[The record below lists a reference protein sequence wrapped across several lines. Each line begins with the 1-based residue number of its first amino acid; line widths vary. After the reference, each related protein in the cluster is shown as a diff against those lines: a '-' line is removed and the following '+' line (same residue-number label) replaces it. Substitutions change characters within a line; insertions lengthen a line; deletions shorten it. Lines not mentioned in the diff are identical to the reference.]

1 MDRGTILPGFRAYI
15 RTGPS
20 RQYPLIDPNN
30 EYNSLL
36 MDGVS
41 FDIYEYSNG
50 WFRHSR
56 GGWSPETDN
65 GLQIYDI
72 QKNVGENTQSNTTAT
87 TTPPSSN
94 SSSSEEDTNEYS
106 IYNEYNSKYDEQTS
120 ASLFVKDMRGVIG
133 MPYQFMSSV
142 DPRLTD
148 SIYGRKYAEK
158 IASKMPILLMSPG
171 RPKFMKDFSPSEKK
185 DVLRA
190 IASGDTSN
198 IEGLINGTGKFYSF
212 QSNYVDYYEG
222 VNQMCRLAAKL
233 LDIGNVTIPCGN
245 GNSRLSSMRWENYA
259 NDAFKSFFA
268 SGPDTLG
275 FYIDSEKQ
283 ITETFNNETSQS
295 MLGEKVNSL
304 SELGREMQFL
314 LGGVAGIEMQ
324 KFTNEAYDETLE
336 EFNNF
341 ANTYLSILPS
351 TLISRLTSGF
361 MTVAVG
367 GKMLFPEMWSDSTYS
382 KNFSVNMKLRSP
394 DADELSIY
402 LNILVPLF
410 HLINFAGAQQLGKN
424 AYSSPF
430 LVRAHFKSMFTVDM
444 GIITSMS
451 IARGNESKWTASGLP
466 TEVDVSFDI
475 KDLYPVMMMLQKA
488 DEAIYN
494 TGLVDYV
501 ANLCG
506 INMNKPDILRM
517 GDIYISKFLHDKNI
531 VNRVS
536 KTFLKVE
543 QAVNNSLRGIYDSFF
558 KRY

>member
-36 MDGVS
+36 MNGVS

-65 GLQIYDI
+65 GLKIYDI
-72 QKNVGENTQSNTTAT
+72 QKNVGGDSASSTTAT
-87 TTPPSSN
+87 TTAPSSTT
-94 SSSSEEDTNEYS
+94 SGEESTDEYS
-106 IYNEYNSKYDEQTS
+106 IYNSYNSKYDDATS

-133 MPYQFMSSV
+133 MPYQFLSSV

-171 RPKFMKDFSPSEKK
+171 RPKFMKDFSSAEKK
-185 DVLRA
+185 DVLKA

-198 IEGLINGTGKFYSF
+198 IESLINGTGKFYSF
-212 QSNYVDYYEG
+212 QANYVDYYEG
-222 VNQMCRLAAKL
+222 VNQMCRLAATL
-233 LDIGNVTIPCGN
+233 LDIGNEAIPCGG
-245 GNSRLSSMRWENYA
+245 GNCKLSKMRWENYA

-268 SGPDTLG
+268 SGPDTIG

-283 ITETFNNETSQS
+283 ITENFNNDTSQS

-314 LGGVAGIEMQ
+314 LGGVAGVEME

-341 ANTYLSILPS
+341 ANKYLSILPS

-367 GKMLFPEMWSDSTYS
+367 GKMLFPEMWSDSSYS

-394 DADELSIY
+394 DSDDLSIY

-424 AYSSPF
+424 SYTSPF

-444 GIITSMS
+444 GIITGMS
-451 IARGNESKWTASGLP
+451 ITRGNESKWTASGLP

-488 DEAIYN
+488 DDAIYN
-494 TGLVDYV
+494 TGLIDYV

-517 GDIYISKFLHDKNI
+517 GDIYISKFLHDKQI
-531 VNRVS
+531 SNRVS

-543 QAVNNSLRGIYDSFF
+543 QSVNNTLRGMYDSFF

>member
-36 MDGVS
+36 MNEVS

-65 GLQIYDI
+65 GLKIYDI
-72 QKNVGENTQSNTTAT
+72 QKNVDGTNQSNTTV
-87 TTPPSSN
+87 TTPPSSSNN
-94 SSSSEEDTNEYS
+94 SGEEETSEYS
-106 IYNEYNSKYDEQTS
+106 IYNNYNSKYDEETS
-120 ASLFVKDMRGVIG
+120 ASLFVQDMRGVIG
-133 MPYQFMSSV
+133 MPYQFLSSV
-142 DPRLTD
+142 DPRLPN

-171 RPKFMKDFSPSEKK
+171 RPKFMKDFTSAETR
-185 DVLRA
+185 DVLKA
-190 IASGDTSN
+190 IASGDTSS
-198 IEGLINGTGKFYSF
+198 IESLINGTGKFYSF

-233 LDIGNVTIPCGN
+233 LDIENETIPCGS
-245 GNSRLSSMRWENYA
+245 GNTKLSNMRWENYA

-283 ITETFNNETSQS
+283 INETFNNDTAQS

-324 KFTNEAYDETLE
+324 KFTNEAYDETLN
-336 EFNNF
+336 EFNKF
-341 ANTYLSILPS
+341 ANKYLSILPS

-382 KNFSVNMKLRSP
+382 KNFSVSMKLRSP
-394 DADELSIY
+394 DADVLSIY
-402 LNILVPLF
+402 MNIFVPLF
-410 HLINFAGAQQLGKN
+410 HLINFAGPQQLGKN

-444 GIITSMS
+444 GIITSMT
-451 IARGNESKWTASGLP
+451 ITRGNESKWTASGLP

-488 DEAIYN
+488 DETVYN

-506 INMNKPDILRM
+506 INMNKPDVLRM
-517 GDIYISKFLHDKNI
+517 GDIYISKFLHDKSI
-531 VNRVS
+531 KNRVS

-543 QAVNNSLRGIYDSFF
+543 QAVNNSLRGMYDSFF
-558 KRY
+558 RRN